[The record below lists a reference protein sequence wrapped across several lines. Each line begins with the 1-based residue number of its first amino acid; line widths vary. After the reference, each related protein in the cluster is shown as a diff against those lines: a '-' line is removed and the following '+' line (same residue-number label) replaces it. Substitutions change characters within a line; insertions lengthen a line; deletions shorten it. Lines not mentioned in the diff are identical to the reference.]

1 MREIIVIN
9 ASARLQSLWKRRVT
23 VGLREVSNMVGGRQG
38 FDVIAGQ
45 GSRIPSLDGLRA
57 ISIALVLASHAVG
70 TVNFPHL
77 GGLML
82 YLSIGGRT
90 GVRVF
95 FVISGFLI
103 TTLLLAEEKRH
114 GRVSLGAF
122 YMRRSL
128 RILPV
133 YFCYLLVVFLLDRW
147 HYLHIEPS
155 DYLKALTYTTDLLG
169 ASSWALGHTWSLSV
183 EEHFYLLWPT
193 AFVLTP
199 PRWRVRLI
207 LAALLGLPLLRLLIY
222 TGGWRGLIER
232 PILGEADVII
242 WGCGAALSVW
252 FFPQLIEAFFAF
264 RPHMFRGL
272 SLLVIVLLARLE
284 ISPMRSVCLPFL
296 ASVQAAGITYL
307 VCSYAMARGGTVK
320 AVLNSRPFVAVGTLS
335 YSIYIWQQPLL
346 YPSNSHALYCQTF
359 PQNLGVV
366 LVVAVCSYYCVEK
379 PFLRLK
385 NLWRRAERCPTTSSG
400 VGT

>member
-1 MREIIVIN
+1 M
-9 ASARLQSLWKRRVT
+9 
-23 VGLREVSNMVGGRQG
+23 GLREVSNMVGGRQG

-307 VCSYAMARGGTVK
+307 VCSSPWPVEALSKPYSTV
-320 AVLNSRPFVAVGTLS
+320 ALLSQWERFRTAFTSGNS
-335 YSIYIWQQPLL
+335 
-346 YPSNSHALYCQTF
+346 LYCTLATPTLCTARRF
-359 PQNLGVV
+359 PRTWAWFWLLRFV
-366 LVVAVCSYYCVEK
+366 LTTA
-379 PFLRLK
+379 LK
-385 NLWRRAERCPTTSSG
+385 NLFYA
-400 VGT
+400 